1 MIVPHFPKIG
11 VELGFDGQGIG
22 KIVQSARGL
31 GNSAGR
37 YNHQTKKR
45 KQEEPH
51 GAKLLPVADL
61 KKINQSIQHIGFIYC
76 LLTSNTT
83 MKYLITKILLVW
95 AALAA
100 IVGISKKREN
110 ESLNDAVKFPRY
122 GKNYSCRGF
131 RNGCLPQ
138 PGLNFPPSF
147 NRKDNL
153 IEYLNISFAKL
164 CPNITFAPRV
174 HPGFFMPINQ

>member
-22 KIVQSARGL
+22 KVVQSARGL

-76 LLTSNTT
+76 LLTSNTN
-83 MKYLITKILLVW
+83 MKYLITKIVLVW

-110 ESLNDAVKFPRY
+110 ESVNDAIKFPDM
-122 GKNYSCRGF
+122 GKTSVVEDF
-131 RNGCLPQ
+131 EMAA
-138 PGLNFPPSF
+138 F
-147 NRKDNL
+147 
-153 IEYLNISFAKL
+153 
-164 CPNITFAPRV
+164 
-174 HPGFFMPINQ
+174 HNQA